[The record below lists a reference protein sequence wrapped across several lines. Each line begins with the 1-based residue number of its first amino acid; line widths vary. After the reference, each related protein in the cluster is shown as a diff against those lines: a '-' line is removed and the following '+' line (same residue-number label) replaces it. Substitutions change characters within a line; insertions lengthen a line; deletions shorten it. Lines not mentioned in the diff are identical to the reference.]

1 MFDAEKGEK
10 FIPTSFLFC
19 RQHIYTNNAKKHRL
33 LQSAPDYRV
42 ISTTLPC
49 NQVLITV

>member
-19 RQHIYTNNAKKHRL
+19 RQHIFNK
-33 LQSAPDYRV
+33 DDIFV
-42 ISTTLPC
+42 
-49 NQVLITV
+49 